1 MMRVLEG
8 IRVADFSHVMA
19 GPYATYLLRLL
30 GAEVIKIEAP
40 HGGDAMRYYGADRRY
55 DGLAPAFIAVNAGKK
70 SIVLDLKRPE
80 DLATARKLIARC
92 DVLVE
97 NFRPGTMGRLGL
109 DYAAAKS
116 LNPAIVYCS
125 VSGYG
130 QAGPRRDWPAIDNIV
145 QATSGMMSLGGE
157 PGGPPLRVGF
167 PVVDT
172 LVGQTA
178 AFAILAA
185 LLQRERQ
192 GGGEYIDIAMFDA
205 TLAFMASAVVPY
217 LVTGRALGRTGNTGF
232 SGQPTSAVFQ
242 AKDGRYLSLGVV
254 QQNQFERLARA
265 LGRPEWLDDPR
276 FADPEARRANA
287 AAMCD
292 ELSAVLLTR
301 EGEAWETLLSG
312 LGIPCGLVREVAEA
326 MSLPGLDDR
335 ALRVPLTIPGLPD
348 TEDVAVLDLG
358 IRTTHDAH
366 AGLEP
371 PPRLGEHTD
380 EIVGWLHAAFDRD
393 ASGPDGGPA
402 ESFSVDTGVE
412 RAETEERES
421 E

>member
-40 HGGDAMRYYGADRRY
+40 GGGDAMRYYGADRRY

-70 SIVLDLKRPE
+70 SIVLDLKQPQ
-80 DLATARKLIARC
+80 DLETARRLIGRC

-109 DYAAAKS
+109 DYEAVNA
-116 LNPAIVYCS
+116 LNPDIVYCS

-157 PGGPPLRVGF
+157 PDGPPVRVGF

-172 LVGQTA
+172 LVGQSA

-185 LLQRERQ
+185 LLRRERE
-192 GGGEYIDIAMFDA
+192 GGGEYLDVAMFDA

-232 SGQPTSAVFQ
+232 SGQPTAAVFEC
-242 AKDGRYLSLGVV
+242 KDGRHVSLGVV
-254 QQNQFERLARA
+254 QQYQFERLAEA
-265 LGRPEWLDDPR
+265 LGQREWLDDLR

-287 AAMCD
+287 AAMSD
-292 ELSAVLLTR
+292 ALAAVLQTR
-301 EGEAWETLLSG
+301 DAGEWEAALSS
-312 LGIPCGLVREVAEA
+312 LGVPCGLVREVGEA
-326 MSLPGLDDR
+326 MSLPGLDER
-335 ALRVPLTIPGLPD
+335 TLRLPLKIPGLPVN
-348 TEDVAVLDLG
+348 EDVAVLNLG
-358 IRTTHDAH
+358 IKTTRDRND
-366 AGLEP
+366 GLEP
-371 PPRLGEHTD
+371 PPRLGEHTGQILD
-380 EIVGWLHAAFDRD
+380 WLTAK
-393 ASGPDGGPA
+393 G
-402 ESFSVDTGVE
+402 E
-412 RAETEERES
+412 
-421 E
+421 